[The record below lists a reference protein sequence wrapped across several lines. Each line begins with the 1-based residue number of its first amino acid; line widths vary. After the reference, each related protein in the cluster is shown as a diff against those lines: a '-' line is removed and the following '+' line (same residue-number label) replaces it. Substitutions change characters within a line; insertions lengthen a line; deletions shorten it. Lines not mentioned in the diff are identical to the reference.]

1 MYYLIS
7 DLKLRK
13 VFFGFLAGKEC
24 GRVWEFF
31 ANISPEYEV
40 VVSIRK
46 TKLNQLLFFLKTK
59 VLCLSGARESI
70 V

>member
-1 MYYLIS
+1 M
-7 DLKLRK
+7 
-13 VFFGFLAGKEC
+13 
-24 GRVWEFF
+24 WEFF